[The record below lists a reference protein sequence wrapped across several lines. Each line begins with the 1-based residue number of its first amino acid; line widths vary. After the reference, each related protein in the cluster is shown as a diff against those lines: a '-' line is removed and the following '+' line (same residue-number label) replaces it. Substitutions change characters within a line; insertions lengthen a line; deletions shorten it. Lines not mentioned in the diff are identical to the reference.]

1 VIPSP
6 LELLVLSL
14 GAFRVYRLLGQ
25 DEILSPLRDR
35 ITGAKVLREQ
45 WEFERPKIATFLTCP
60 WCCGFW
66 VSLLVYGTWLSD
78 SKLTLYAMTP
88 FAISAAVG
96 LIARNLDD

>member
-1 VIPSP
+1 MIPSA
-6 LELLVLSL
+6 LELVVLSL

-35 ITGAKVLREQ
+35 LTDARETRDG
-45 WEFERPKIATFLTCP
+45 WVFRRPRIATFLTCP

-66 VSLLVYGTWLSD
+66 VSLIVYGSWLSD
-78 SKLTLYAMTP
+78 SRPTLYAMTP